1 MKKTLL
7 LLISHLIFAAIGFAL
22 GIYALPILT
31 APSAPSK
38 TEMEIA
44 TAQATYKGEF
54 KRDLAGSDFLHW
66 GEGTI
71 SIGEQFISLD
81 GKIAA
86 GPDYKL
92 YLSPIF
98 VETEA
103 EFNQAKASMIR
114 VGDVKTFENFVIP
127 VDAAI
132 DPTKYNTVI
141 IWCEAFGEFITA
153 AKYQ

>member
-38 TEMEIA
+38 TEMETA
-44 TAQATYKGEF
+44 TAQATFTGEF

-66 GEGTI
+66 GEGTV
-71 SIGEQFISLD
+71 SIGERFISLD

-98 VETEA
+98 VETED
-103 EFNQAKASMIR
+103 EFNQAKATMIM

-127 VDAAI
+127 VGVEV
-132 DPTKYNTVI
+132 DPKEYNTVI
-141 IWCEAFGEFITA
+141 VWCEAFGEFISA

>member
-1 MKKTLL
+1 MKKIF
-7 LLISHLIFAAIGFAL
+7 LLISHLVFAAIGFGL

-31 APSAPSK
+31 APDAPS
-38 TEMEIA
+38 TAAMEIA
-44 TAQATYKGEF
+44 TAQAKYKGEF
-54 KRDLAGSDFLHW
+54 KKDLEGSDFLHW

-71 SIGEQFISLD
+71 SIGEKFISFD

-92 YLSPIF
+92 YLSPTF

-103 EFNQAKASMIR
+103 EFNQVKSTMIR

-127 VDAAI
+127 VGAEV
-132 DPTKYNTVI
+132 DPSKYTSAI

>member
-1 MKKTLL
+1 MKKIL
-7 LLISHLIFAAIGFAL
+7 LLISHLVFAAIGFAL

-38 TEMEIA
+38 AEIETA
-44 TAQATYKGEF
+44 TAQATFKGEF

-92 YLSPIF
+92 YLSPTF
-98 VETEA
+98 VETEE
-103 EFNQAKASMIR
+103 EFNKAKATMKR

-127 VDAAI
+127 VDTRI
-132 DPTKYNTVI
+132 DPAKYNTVI
-141 IWCEAFGEFITA
+141 IWCEAFGEFITS

>member
-1 MKKTLL
+1 MKKALL
-7 LLISHLIFAAIGFAL
+7 LLVSHLIFAAIGFAL

-31 APSAPSK
+31 APSAPTK
-38 TEMEIA
+38 TEMEAAI
-44 TAQATYKGEF
+44 AQATFKGEF

-71 SIGEQFISLD
+71 SVGNRFISLD

-92 YLSPIF
+92 YLSPTF

-103 EFNQAKASMIR
+103 EFEQEKDSMIR

-127 VDAAI
+127 VGEGV
-132 DPTKYNTVI
+132 DPKKYNTVI
-141 IWCEAFGEFITA
+141 VWCEAFGEFITA